1 MSAAGSVSAIRQR
14 AEHAAASL
22 PGLLVA
28 AQRVAATIQQGVH
41 GRRRAGPGET
51 FWQFRRYQSG
61 DSASMIDWRQSAKSV
76 PVYVRE
82 QEWEASQSV
91 WLWRDGS
98 PSMDYRSTGV
108 AETKRDRASLL
119 ALALAAL
126 LLRGGERVALLGH
139 GRRPARGIAA
149 LGGIAETLLGGEQG
163 RSGLPAREHLPR
175 YAQVVMLGDF
185 LDPVEEVHAAVRW
198 LSGAGVSGHL
208 LQVLDPAEVS
218 LPFAGRARFSGLE
231 GEEQALIGRVE
242 SVRER
247 YQARLAAQHQALA
260 GIARTSGWTFL
271 THRTD
276 RPPATALLALYLAL
290 SGDMG
295 RRR

>member
-1 MSAAGSVSAIRQR
+1 MSAAGSVTAIRQR

-61 DSASMIDWRQSAKSV
+61 DSASMIDWRQSAKSI
-76 PVYVRE
+76 PLYVRE

-98 PSMDYRSTGV
+98 PSMDYRSAGV
-108 AETKRDRASLL
+108 GETKRERASLL
-119 ALALAAL
+119 LLALAAL

-139 GRRPARGIAA
+139 ARRPARGVAA
-149 LGGIAETLLGGEQG
+149 LGRIAETVLGGDQG
-163 RSGLPAREHLPR
+163 LAGMPSREYLPR
-175 YAQVVMLGDF
+175 HAQVVMLGDF

-218 LPFAGRARFSGLE
+218 LPFTGRARFRGLE
-231 GEEQALIGRVE
+231 GEDQALIGRVE

-247 YQARLAAQHQALA
+247 YRARLAAQRQALA

-276 RPPATALLALYLAL
+276 RPPVTALLALYLAL